1 MSQEGGATTH
11 DIPTTNSKT
20 MQKKDKKRMQNKLYY
35 DKQKAVK
42 RDEVINDLEEELEV
56 HEE

>member
-1 MSQEGGATTH
+1 
-11 DIPTTNSKT
+11 

-35 DKQKAVK
+35 EKQKAAK

>member
-1 MSQEGGATTH
+1 MRQEGGATTH

-35 DKQKAVK
+35 EKQKAAK